1 MVSKDHSLSQR
12 RQCSLLQLSRSTLYY
27 QPKPTGPE
35 NLELMR
41 LIDEQFLRTP
51 WYGSR
56 QMARHLQRQKRKVGR
71 HRVRRLMRLMRL
83 VPIYREPNT
92 SKKHPAHKVYPYLL
106 KGLKIDR
113 PNQVWCSD
121 ITYIPMQQGF
131 LYLVVIMD
139 WYSRKVLSWRLSNT
153 MEADFCVEAL
163 KEALATHGRPQIFNT
178 DQGSQFTS
186 GDWIDVLKEAEIQIS
201 MDGRGRWIDN
211 RMVERLWRSLKYE
224 CVYIRAFENGR
235 QAKAGI
241 GEWIEYYNTERP
253 HSRHGIL
260 TPFEAHAN
268 QNEPSMRLAA

>member
-1 MVSKDHSLSQR
+1 MVSADHSLSQR
-12 RQCSLLQLSRSTLYY
+12 RQCSLLQLARSSLYY
-27 QPKPTGPE
+27 QPKPMSAE
-35 NLELMR
+35 NLALMK
-41 LIDEQFLRTP
+41 LIDEQFLKRP

-56 QMARHLQRQKRKVGR
+56 QMARHLQRQDHKVGR

-92 SKKHPAHKVYPYLL
+92 SKKHPEHKIYPYLL

-121 ITYIPMQQGF
+121 ITYIPMRQGF
-131 LYLVVIMD
+131 LYLIAIMD

-186 GDWIDVLKEAEIQIS
+186 SEWIDVLKEAEIQ
-201 MDGRGRWIDN
+201 
-211 RMVERLWRSLKYE
+211 V
-224 CVYIRAFENGR
+224 
-235 QAKAGI
+235 
-241 GEWIEYYNTERP
+241 
-253 HSRHGIL
+253 
-260 TPFEAHAN
+260 
-268 QNEPSMRLAA
+268 